1 VVPKGITMSIEKYMA
16 AIERHLQTADCTV
29 DAETKKLEIKFAR
42 MFLAR
47 LRHECAQVP
56 EAEMVRTHPDAHD
69 LLERGL
75 PDDAKKVA

>member
-1 VVPKGITMSIEKYMA
+1 VIPKGSTMSIEKYVA

-47 LRHECAQVP
+47 LRHECA
-56 EAEMVRTHPDAHD
+56 EAEAETVRTHPHAHD

-75 PDDAKKVA
+75 PDDAAKK